1 MEGDF
6 PRLHLNDIEDML
18 LLVIQNKLFNL
29 NSDVIVDLAA
39 TLRMFTRC
47 MVIQKRVKDLQLGVE
62 SYQKKLNLSKPRTPD
77 EDLSRRAPYNT
88 LSDPQGV
95 IYEDKLNRKRLMRLD
110 ELHKFSDGTLQS
122 VRDTLH
128 DMATNLR
135 MGYYKALPRRRW
147 IYLDKTRSHIMVKY
161 IDRQL
166 LERRLFRS
174 LEKFI
179 GGREYGEDLRLLQ
192 RII

>member
-18 LLVIQNKLFNL
+18 LLVVQNKLFNL
-29 NSDVIVDLAA
+29 NSDVIVDLAGA
-39 TLRMFTRC
+39 LCMFTRC
-47 MVIQKRVKDLQLGVE
+47 IVIQKRVEDLQLGIK
-62 SYQKKLNLSKPRTPD
+62 SYQKKLNISKPRTPD
-77 EDLSRRAPYNT
+77 ENLSQRAPYNT

-110 ELHKFSDGTLQS
+110 ERHKFSDGTLQS

-135 MGYYKALPRRRW
+135 MSCWKEGCSRAWKSLLVEGNMGKT
-147 IYLDKTRSHIMVKY
+147 LDCFS
-161 IDRQL
+161 
-166 LERRLFRS
+166 
-174 LEKFI
+174 
-179 GGREYGEDLRLLQ
+179 G
-192 RII
+192 